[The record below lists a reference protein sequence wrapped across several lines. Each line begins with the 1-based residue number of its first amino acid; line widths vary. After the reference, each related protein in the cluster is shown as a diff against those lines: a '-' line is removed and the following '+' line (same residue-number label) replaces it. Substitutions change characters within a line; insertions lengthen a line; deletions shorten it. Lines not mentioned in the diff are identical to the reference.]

1 MDIEEDTAHTQNTED
16 TPACEREGASE
27 SQNPH
32 ADPSSFQSDPPVE
45 EPAAARA
52 ASASGGR
59 KRSASDLSE
68 CSTSSSAKLSSAP
81 KKRVA
86 LRHMLS
92 TASSTNEGEGQA
104 GRSQEEKDSD
114 LLGEKPPAKVSTRIE
129 NDAKGDITMSQV
141 LADTL
146 GKATARNAKEDE
158 AATPAATIGRK
169 RSGSNQT
176 NPVVVRPRPPSD
188 AKASTEFME
197 GPTWDPSMP
206 SHDGDRKKSAAEV
219 SAASSTGAYFA
230 DETTMTMPMT
240 MTTMT
245 MDQPAS
251 SWDDEQSPPESP
263 TTPIQV
269 IVCQTVGTGIA
280 SLDLHNTLQQ
290 DQPHQKNLAM
300 EKAATDAIR
309 DALRKTSL
317 HLHYT
322 TDTANQDLTW
332 NQGRSIAIQ
341 LGVPDLGIGGSS
353 IDVSAACTPMW
364 RPEQV
369 SISSGIG
376 GMYIDSANESSQTVP
391 PTSTKGHV
399 IVVASVTISEE
410 QSDATAASTA
420 ASSLQMLSEA
430 APSPPTNDLPSRIEL
445 QRRLHQ
451 AESIIENLL
460 TETQRQRTLQQEGL
474 QKIDP
479 VLPAAASSTAN
490 PNPPLKGQSQVTP
503 TAADMDP
510 DIEVRTY
517 SSKVPSLHVHNP
529 WNEHLP
535 SQLPKVHEGASPNA
549 DDDDPSQSSS
559 GRVSASSSTSSSTGS
574 FAVTAPSA
582 VPYPHTA
589 VVAAGSAAASHIKLD
604 QLVQIMDQEEQKNV
618 EHNYH
623 DYAMISDAFLNDQKG
638 TFEKSQTD
646 LMLMSKRNVCFPV
659 KIMILIEDCHRRGL
673 TDIVSWNSTGRAFRV
688 YDHVRFEKEIL
699 PLYLESSKYSSFLRQ
714 LNLYSFRRFA
724 GGVDKGHY
732 YHERFLR
739 GLPWIASTIQR
750 TKINGR
756 KSRKA
761 GNPDAEPQLADY
773 KALGPPPS
781 DSPYWKLH
789 QSLSNGVEGEAPVKQ
804 SKKKKM

>member
-1 MDIEEDTAHTQNTED
+1 MEIEEESTAHTQNTKD
-16 TPACEREGASE
+16 TPACEREGASQLLLE
-27 SQNPH
+27 D
-32 ADPSSFQSDPPVE
+32 ADPSGQSDPPVV
-45 EPAAARA
+45 PAQATGANAA
-52 ASASGGR
+52 ASGGR
-59 KRSASDLSE
+59 KRSASDLSD
-68 CSTSSSAKLSSAP
+68 CSTNSAKLSSAP
-81 KKRVA
+81 KKRVV

-92 TASSTNEGEGQA
+92 TASAADDEGKGQGNGRKGSDRLDEKPAAAAQIKDMDDGTNE
-104 GRSQEEKDSD
+104 
-114 LLGEKPPAKVSTRIE
+114 
-129 NDAKGDITMSQV
+129 NITMSEV

-146 GKATARNAKEDE
+146 GKASAKNMKEAETATES
-158 AATPAATIGRK
+158 ATIGRK
-169 RSGSNQT
+169 RSGSSQT
-176 NPVVVRPRPPSD
+176 NPVVVRPRPPGD
-188 AKASTEFME
+188 AEASTELMG
-197 GPTWDPSMP
+197 GPTWNPSPP
-206 SHDGDRKKSAAEV
+206 SHGDRKISAAEG

-230 DETTMTMPMT
+230 DETTMTMPMPMPMT
-240 MTTMT
+240 MA

-251 SWDDEQSPPESP
+251 TWDEAQRSPGSSIN
-263 TTPIQV
+263 PIQV
-269 IVCQTVGTGIA
+269 IACQTVGTGIA
-280 SLDLHNTLQQ
+280 SLDLHNTVQQ

-317 HLHYT
+317 HLNCT
-322 TDTANQDLTW
+322 TETANQDPTW

-353 IDVSAACTPMW
+353 IDVSAACTPVW
-364 RPEQV
+364 RPEQE
-369 SISSGIG
+369 SITTGVG
-376 GMYIDSANESSQTVP
+376 GMYINAVESSQSAP
-391 PTSTKGHV
+391 STSTKGHV
-399 IVVASVTISEE
+399 VVVASVTISEE
-410 QSDATAASTA
+410 QSDATAANTA

-479 VLPAAASSTAN
+479 VLPAAASSSAAA
-490 PNPPLKGQSQVTP
+490 PPPLKGKSQVTP
-503 TAADMDP
+503 TSADMDP

-517 SSKVPSLHVHNP
+517 SSKIPTMHVNNP
-529 WNEHLP
+529 WNEQLPSHLP
-535 SQLPKVHEGASPNA
+535 KIHEGSSPN
-549 DDDDPSQSSS
+549 DVDDPSQSSS

-574 FAVTAPSA
+574 FAVAAPSA

-618 EHNYH
+618 KHNYH
-623 DYAMISDAFLNDQKG
+623 DYASLSDAFLKESRG

-673 TDIVSWNSTGRAFRV
+673 TDIVAWNSTGRAFRV

-756 KSRKA
+756 RARRA
-761 GNPDAEPQLADY
+761 GNPDAEPQLAD
-773 KALGPPPS
+773 
-781 DSPYWKLH
+781 
-789 QSLSNGVEGEAPVKQ
+789 
-804 SKKKKM
+804 